1 MKIIYLSSSQPF
13 PVYTNP
19 DSVNSQSRL
28 PDSEFLKFDSKR
40 VARIVTLDRP
50 ASLHAL
56 AYSMVND
63 LTLALRLWNGSDAA
77 QVIVLQGG
85 PIPSGKKSFCA
96 GGDVVGKMHEKS
108 NSYSFDSFV
117 QKPW

>member
-1 MKIIYLSSSQPF
+1 M
-13 PVYTNP
+13 
-19 DSVNSQSRL
+19 
-28 PDSEFLKFDSKR
+28 KFDSKR

-50 ASLHAL
+50 AALHAL

-63 LTLALRLWNGSDAA
+63 LTSALRLWNGSDSA

-96 GGDVVGKMHEKS
+96 GGDVVGKTS
-108 NSYSFDSFV
+108 
-117 QKPW
+117 